1 MGKNAILGVIGGLL
15 IALSV
20 FFSGDTATFTLDAL
34 SGGQAWV
41 LFAAGLAVIIF
52 VLLGSFRWAAY
63 GAIAATT
70 ITLIKVIDG
79 EAALSVGFI
88 VLVVGVI
95 LSLLATVTRKSA

>member
-1 MGKNAILGVIGGLL
+1 MSKNAILGVIGGVL

-20 FFSGDTATFTLDAL
+20 FFNGDTATFSLDAL

-41 LFAAGLAVIIF
+41 LFAAGLVVIIF
-52 VLLGSFRWAAY
+52 VLLSSFRWAAY

-70 ITLIKVIDG
+70 IALIKVIDG
-79 EAALSVGFI
+79 DAGFTVGFM

-95 LSLLATVTRKSA
+95 LALIATVTRKG